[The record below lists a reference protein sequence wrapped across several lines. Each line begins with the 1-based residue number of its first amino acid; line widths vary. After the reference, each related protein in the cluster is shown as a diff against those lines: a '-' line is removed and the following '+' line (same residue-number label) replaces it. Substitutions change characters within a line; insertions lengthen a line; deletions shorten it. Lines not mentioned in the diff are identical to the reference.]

1 MNQIRSRINALR
13 RKTKTALRGELVQLP
28 HLPTRRRSKDSRRL
42 SGYVNE
48 LHDTCNSERSEESQS
63 HVLQSKFMAPSS
75 ARSSLASFPA
85 HTLPSPPRSCHARPQ
100 PAIPAPSLS
109 FPRRRESSPR
119 SQARIKRQ

>member
-1 MNQIRSRINALR
+1 MNQIRSRMNALR

-48 LHDTCNSERSEESQS
+48 LHDTCNSRP
-63 HVLQSKFMAPSS
+63 L
-75 ARSSLASFPA
+75 
-85 HTLPSPPRSCHARPQ
+85 SCHPRPQ
-100 PAIPAPSLS
+100 PVIPAPSLS